1 MFSEI
6 WKIDQNLIH
15 CRFKYKA
22 RHLLHVRQV
31 LRCDMFCLQCMLTIT
46 KYGTVICHDVIPFS

>member
-1 MFSEI
+1 ME
-6 WKIDQNLIH
+6 IDQNLIH